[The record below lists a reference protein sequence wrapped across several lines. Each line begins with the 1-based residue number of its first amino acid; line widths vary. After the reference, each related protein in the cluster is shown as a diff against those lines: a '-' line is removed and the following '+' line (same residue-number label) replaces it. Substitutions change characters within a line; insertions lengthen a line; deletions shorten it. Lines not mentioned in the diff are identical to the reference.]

1 LVGDTDALV
10 SFLSR
15 LYRGLLL
22 DHPFRCRF
30 SPRPQAAHRLDA
42 PLADSRAAHRNKFI
56 HSRPGRF
63 FETIALS
70 GLGRKPMR
78 QDIDLIRD
86 RNFRQ
91 SRRREFDDDG
101 YEPHLREF
109 GASPRYSTPRFETP
123 SGPPVRAVVKWFK
136 PERGFGF
143 VELADGSGDAFLHA
157 SVLERNGVNAVQPGE
172 TLEVRVAPGQKGPQV
187 TEVISVDSSTA
198 APSARRTPFSP
209 ADRGLS
215 ETVVE
220 EVGTVKW
227 FNAQKGFGFIVREGG
242 GKDAFVHA
250 SVLERSG
257 IGSLSEGQR
266 VVIDIAEGRKG
277 PEAVKVR
284 LA

>member
-1 LVGDTDALV
+1 
-10 SFLSR
+10 
-15 LYRGLLL
+15 
-22 DHPFRCRF
+22 
-30 SPRPQAAHRLDA
+30 
-42 PLADSRAAHRNKFI
+42 
-56 HSRPGRF
+56 
-63 FETIALS
+63 
-70 GLGRKPMR
+70 M
-78 QDIDLIRD
+78 IRD

-91 SRRREFDDDG
+91 PRRRDFDDDG
-101 YEPHLREF
+101 YDPHLREF
-109 GASPRYSTPRFETP
+109 GGAPRFATPRFETP

-143 VELADGSGDAFLHA
+143 VELSDGSGDAFLHA
-157 SVLERNGVNAVQPGE
+157 TVLERNGIAAVQPGE

-187 TEVISVDSSTA
+187 TEVLSVDSSTA
-198 APSARRTPFSP
+198 APAMARRSTYP
-209 ADRGLS
+209 AANRPPS
-215 ETVVE
+215 ETSSVE

-257 IGSLSEGQR
+257 VGTLSEGQR

-277 PEAVKVR
+277 PEAVRVR